1 MYRDIWYQLFLFFA
15 FFTIGA
21 VFALIYDMLKV
32 SGRPV
37 SGRSFFVVLKD
48 VLFWLVVT
56 VVMFAGCLK
65 FNDGE
70 FRFFMFVGVLLGALV
85 YFKTISR
92 FVVIVLG
99 FIADCIKKTVTFMF
113 GIFVFPLKLLLR
125 IVNKPVFIAFSFT
138 RKRLLKLIEKIKF
151 RIKIFIKFKR

>member
-32 SGRPV
+32 SGRLV

-70 FRFFMFVGVLLGALV
+70 FRFFMFVVVLLGALV

-125 IVNKPVFIAFSFT
+125 IVNKPVYIAFSFT

>member
-32 SGRPV
+32 SGRLVP
-37 SGRSFFVVLKD
+37 GRSFFVVLKD

-99 FIADCIKKTVTFMF
+99 FIADCIKKTNRQQ
-113 GIFVFPLKLLLR
+113 GGK
-125 IVNKPVFIAFSFT
+125 
-138 RKRLLKLIEKIKF
+138 
-151 RIKIFIKFKR
+151 

>member
-32 SGRPV
+32 SGRLV

-113 GIFVFPLKLLLR
+113 GIFVLPLKLLLR

>member
-32 SGRPV
+32 SGRLV

>member
-32 SGRPV
+32 SGRLV

-99 FIADCIKKTVTFMF
+99 FISDCIKKTVTFMF

>member
-32 SGRPV
+32 SGRLVP
-37 SGRSFFVVLKD
+37 GRSFFVVLKD

-113 GIFVFPLKLLLR
+113 GIFVLPLKLLLR

>member
-32 SGRPV
+32 SGRLV
-37 SGRSFFVVLKD
+37 SDRSFFVVLKD

>member
-32 SGRPV
+32 SGRLV
-37 SGRSFFVVLKD
+37 SGRSFFFVLKD

>member
-32 SGRPV
+32 SGRLV

-70 FRFFMFVGVLLGALV
+70 FRFFVFVGVLLGALV

-113 GIFVFPLKLLLR
+113 GIFVLPLKLLLR